1 MSLQPVIL
9 AGGSGTR
16 LWPLS
21 RDQYPK
27 PFLKINSDRSMLQET
42 VLRLDGI
49 ESNLPIVVCNEDHR
63 FLVTDHMSDIARTP
77 HSILL
82 EPVGRNTAPA
92 LTIAALRA
100 FEEEEDTVILSLHA
114 DHIVK
119 DVSKFHEALNLGI
132 HLASE
137 NGVVTFGVMP
147 TEPNTELGYIQKES
161 TTNSYSALIGFIEKP
176 DLERAVS
183 MVRSGEYLWNSGMFM
198 LHARLWLDL
207 MKKYSPE
214 ILKACESSMSR
225 GESDALFY
233 RPRKEAFA
241 SSPSDSIDYAVMER
255 LANSEGENPS
265 RWVIPVDIGWSDI
278 GTWSSLWAEG
288 DKSPAGNVTAGNV
301 HPENTNNSL
310 VISDHEMVAVIG
322 MENVVIVETS
332 DTLLVTTMEE
342 EQQVKKFVTNLEPP
356 YDIYRKHPRKV
367 HRPWGTYEIIDQGPG
382 FQVKRIHV
390 KPGEALSLQRH
401 NHRAEHWVVVRGTA
415 TVIRNDEARF
425 KLSENEST
433 FIPIG
438 AKHRLE
444 NEENVPLEIIEV
456 QSGTYLGED
465 DITRFDD
472 RYNR

>member
-183 MVRSGEYLWNSGMFM
+183 MVRSGKYLWNSGMFM

-214 ILKACESSMSR
+214 ILKACESSMSQ

-332 DTLLVTTMEE
+332 DTLLVTTMEQ

-367 HRPWGTYEIIDQGPG
+367 HRPWGAYEIIDQGPG

>member
-183 MVRSGEYLWNSGMFM
+183 MVRSGKYLWNSGMFM

-214 ILKACESSMSR
+214 IL
-225 GESDALFY
+225 
-233 RPRKEAFA
+233 
-241 SSPSDSIDYAVMER
+241 I
-255 LANSEGENPS
+255 
-265 RWVIPVDIGWSDI
+265 
-278 GTWSSLWAEG
+278 
-288 DKSPAGNVTAGNV
+288 
-301 HPENTNNSL
+301 
-310 VISDHEMVAVIG
+310 
-322 MENVVIVETS
+322 
-332 DTLLVTTMEE
+332 
-342 EQQVKKFVTNLEPP
+342 
-356 YDIYRKHPRKV
+356 
-367 HRPWGTYEIIDQGPG
+367 
-382 FQVKRIHV
+382 
-390 KPGEALSLQRH
+390 
-401 NHRAEHWVVVRGTA
+401 
-415 TVIRNDEARF
+415 
-425 KLSENEST
+425 
-433 FIPIG
+433 
-438 AKHRLE
+438 
-444 NEENVPLEIIEV
+444 
-456 QSGTYLGED
+456 
-465 DITRFDD
+465 
-472 RYNR
+472 